1 MVNGS
6 LRTYLQDAV
15 ITMRDNRYCLPVK
28 AEYKGQVSGMVHD
41 QSSTG
46 STFFIEPA
54 AVVELNNKLRQL
66 GIEEQKEIEKILAE
80 LSAMAGEH
88 TAEMAAGQK
97 VMTTLDFIFA
107 KGKLALD
114 YNGTMPLFEEDHA
127 IRIRKGRH
135 PLLDK
140 KKVVPI
146 DITLGKDFDLLI
158 ITGPNTG
165 GKTVSLKPWDCLPS
179 WDRPGF
185 IFPPPTAPCFPFPGG
200 LRGYRR

>member
-66 GIEEQKEIEKILAE
+66 GIEEQKEIEK
-80 LSAMAGEH
+80 
-88 TAEMAAGQK
+88 
-97 VMTTLDFIFA
+97 F
-107 KGKLALD
+107 
-114 YNGTMPLFEEDHA
+114 
-127 IRIRKGRH
+127 
-135 PLLDK
+135 
-140 KKVVPI
+140 
-146 DITLGKDFDLLI
+146 
-158 ITGPNTG
+158 
-165 GKTVSLKPWDCLPS
+165 
-179 WDRPGF
+179 
-185 IFPPPTAPCFPFPGG
+185 
-200 LRGYRR
+200 

>member
-1 MVNGS
+1 
-6 LRTYLQDAV
+6 
-15 ITMRDNRYCLPVK
+15 MRDNRYCLPVK

-127 IRIRKGRH
+127 IQIRKG
-135 PLLDK
+135 
-140 KKVVPI
+140 
-146 DITLGKDFDLLI
+146 
-158 ITGPNTG
+158 
-165 GKTVSLKPWDCLPS
+165 
-179 WDRPGF
+179 
-185 IFPPPTAPCFPFPGG
+185 
-200 LRGYRR
+200 